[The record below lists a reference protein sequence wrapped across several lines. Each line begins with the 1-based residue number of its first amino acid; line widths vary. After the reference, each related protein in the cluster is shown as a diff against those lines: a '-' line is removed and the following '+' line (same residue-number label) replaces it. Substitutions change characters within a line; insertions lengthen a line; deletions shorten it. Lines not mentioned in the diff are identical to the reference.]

1 MLLLLYW
8 ILFGTLISFISMY
21 VGFLF
26 SLDEWNAMLPEG
38 LPAGMM
44 KEFQETRRCAVMVRK
59 SFLDLRDNFRRIV
72 DPAVTT
78 NLKGV

>member
-1 MLLLLYW
+1 ME
-8 ILFGTLISFISMY
+8 LISFISMY

-26 SLDEWNAMLPEG
+26 SLDQWNAMLPEG

-72 DPAVTT
+72 DPAVTA

>member
-1 MLLLLYW
+1 M
-8 ILFGTLISFISMY
+8 
-21 VGFLF
+21 
-26 SLDEWNAMLPEG
+26 DEWNAMLPEG

>member
-1 MLLLLYW
+1 
-8 ILFGTLISFISMY
+8 
-21 VGFLF
+21 
-26 SLDEWNAMLPEG
+26 
-38 LPAGMM
+38 M

-59 SFLDLRDNFRRIV
+59 GFLDLRDNFRRIV

>member
-1 MLLLLYW
+1 ME
-8 ILFGTLISFISMY
+8 LISFISMY

-26 SLDEWNAMLPEG
+26 SLDQWNAMLPEG

-59 SFLDLRDNFRRIV
+59 GFLDLRDNFRRIV

>member
-1 MLLLLYW
+1 MERRIFFYSSVLLH
-8 ILFGTLISFISMY
+8 I
-21 VGFLF
+21 F